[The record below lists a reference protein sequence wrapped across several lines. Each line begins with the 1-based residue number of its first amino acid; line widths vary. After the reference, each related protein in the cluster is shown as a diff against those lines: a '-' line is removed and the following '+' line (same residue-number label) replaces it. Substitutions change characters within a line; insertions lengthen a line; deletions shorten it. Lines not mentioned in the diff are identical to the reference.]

1 MLRGDWDCKSMNPE
15 MEGECDLIASAKNIV
30 RALGSKKNLT
40 DGEREILANLGTQ
53 LSSMMGLSKR
63 DDENKDKKISEVEDR
78 LNWIQ
83 ERIMSWEADQSM
95 IWDSSPNE
103 SLEYMKAVEEARR
116 LIERLERSCLDK
128 NDEEY
133 EVLDRAHDVLQ
144 TAMARLEEEFKYML
158 VQNRQPFEPEHMSFR
173 SSEDDIVDGSSIISF
188 GDDSI
193 EDSLQRDSVSRASEE
208 VIIDLVHPDIVPELR
223 GIANLMFNC
232 NYDQECMQAY
242 TIIRK
247 EALDECLSILEI
259 QKLSIED
266 VLKMEWASL
275 NSKIRRWVWGM
286 KIFVRVYLAS
296 ERSLSDQIF
305 GELGAIYL
313 DCFVEAS
320 KASMLQLLNFGEA
333 MSIGPHQPEK
343 LFRILDMYE
352 VLADVLP
359 DIDALYADEAGS
371 SVRIECHE
379 VLMKL
384 GESVKATFS
393 KFESAIASNPSTNP
407 VAGGG
412 IHPLTKYVMN
422 YLRILTDYGETLNYL
437 FEDSADADSIS
448 LSPDMSPTSDE
459 ENKPTDSP
467 GRIFPMVR
475 HFRSL
480 TSTLEGNLDEKS
492 RLYKDPS
499 LQHVFLMN
507 NLRYMAQKVKGDELR
522 PIFGDGWL
530 RKCNGK
536 VQQQA
541 LNYQRSSW
549 SSILNLLKEEGIQNP
564 GSNSI
569 SKTLKERLR
578 SFYLVFE
585 EIYKSQTT
593 WFIPDPQ
600 LREDVQISA
609 SLNVIQAYRTFVGR
623 HSNDIS
629 DKLIKYSADDLQ
641 NYLLDLFEGSP
652 KSLQNS
658 SRR

>member
-1 MLRGDWDCKSMNPE
+1 MVMGDCKSVNPE
-15 MEGECDLIASAKNIV
+15 MEGECDLIAAAKNIA

-40 DGEREILANLGTQ
+40 DGEREVLANLGTQ
-53 LSSMMGLSKR
+53 LSSMIRLGER
-63 DDENKDKKISEVEDR
+63 TDEKVTEVADR
-78 LNWIQ
+78 LNSIQ
-83 ERIMSWEADQSM
+83 ERIMRWEADQSM

-103 SLEYMKAVEEARR
+103 SLEYVKAVEEARR
-116 LIERLERSCLDK
+116 LIERLEASCWDK
-128 NDEEY
+128 NDEEC
-133 EVLDRAHDVLQ
+133 EVLHRAHDVLQ
-144 TAMARLEEEFKYML
+144 TAMARLEEEFKHML

-173 SSEDDIVDGSSIISF
+173 SNEEDITDGSSIISF

-208 VIIDLVHPDIVPELR
+208 VIIDLVHPDVVPELR

-232 NYDQECMQAY
+232 NYDQECTQAY

-266 VLKMEWASL
+266 VLKMEWGCL

-296 ERSLSDQIF
+296 EKSLSDQIF
-305 GELGAIYL
+305 GELGPVYL

-384 GESVKATFS
+384 GESVKATFCE
-393 KFESAIASNPSTNP
+393 FESAIASNPSTNP

-412 IHPLTKYVMN
+412 IHPLTRYVMN
-422 YLRILTDYGETLNYL
+422 YLRTLTDYGETFNVL
-437 FEDSADADSIS
+437 FEDSDDADSVL
-448 LSPDMSPTSDE
+448 LSPDTSPSSEE
-459 ENKPTDSP
+459 ENKATDSP
-467 GRIFPMVR
+467 GRISPMVCQ
-475 HFRSL
+475 FRSF

-522 PIFGDGWL
+522 LIFGDSWL

-536 VQQQA
+536 VQQHA
-541 LNYQRSSW
+541 MNYQRSSW
-549 SSILNLLKEEGIQNP
+549 SSVLNLLKEEGIQNP

-569 SKTLKERLR
+569 SKTLLKERLR
-578 SFYLVFE
+578 SFYLAFE

-593 WFIPDPQ
+593 WLIPDPQ

-641 NYLLDLFEGSP
+641 NYLLDLLEGSP

>member
-1 MLRGDWDCKSMNPE
+1 
-15 MEGECDLIASAKNIV
+15 
-30 RALGSKKNLT
+30 
-40 DGEREILANLGTQ
+40 
-53 LSSMMGLSKR
+53 
-63 DDENKDKKISEVEDR
+63 
-78 LNWIQ
+78 
-83 ERIMSWEADQSM
+83 M